1 MQKYPVWTL
10 KHERASDSA
19 TDGSPEPLI
28 DVVLANRG
36 LTAEDIEDS
45 PEVLGDPFSMKDMD
59 RLTERIVKA
68 VRSGERIVVFG
79 DYDVDG
85 VTSTA
90 VFMDF
95 LGRVGA
101 DAVSILPDRYRD
113 GYGMKPAGV
122 QQAVDVGARV
132 IVTADNGISSFKAVE
147 AANAAGIDV
156 LVTDHHEPHGRLP
169 DAFAVVNPN
178 RPDCGYGFKGLAAVG
193 VAFKAVQALSD
204 TLIDASERRAYLNSL
219 LDLVAM
225 GTVADIA
232 PMLGENR
239 LLTRRGM
246 QILDRTPRPGL
257 QALKGVAG
265 ADTRPVDTTTIG
277 FFLGPRINSAGRL
290 ASADL
295 ALDLLRSAETGEAAR
310 LAEQLNALNRQRREF
325 ELAGVEQA
333 GEQVETMALD
343 RQRILVTKGESWHLG
358 VVGLIAGRLAERYA
372 RPAIACSEVRGDG
385 SFTGSARSGAG
396 YNMAEAIFRCADLLT
411 EYGGHADAGGFTGPL
426 GNFEAFKTRMEADA
440 AERISEE
447 DLRTRLELDA
457 ALRPEEIS
465 LETVSALSAL
475 APFGSGNESPLFMAR
490 DCTVERAIAVGKGAH
505 LKMNLDTAS
514 STGRADGSARRSP
527 RSCDAVWWGQGELA
541 GRLRRGDRVDVACAL
556 EANTWNGRT
565 QVQLVLKDMRPAQG
579 Q

>member
-10 KHERASDSA
+10 RHKRDSDSGA
-19 TDGSPEPLI
+19 DGSSGPLV

-36 LTAEDIEDS
+36 LTADDIEDS
-45 PEVLGDPFSMKDMD
+45 PGVLQDPFTMKDMD

-95 LGRVGA
+95 LDRVGA
-101 DAVSILPDRYRD
+101 DVVSILPDRYRD

-122 QQAVDVGARV
+122 QRAVEAGARV

-147 AANAAGIDV
+147 TANAAGIDV

-169 DAFAVVNPN
+169 DAWAVVNPN

-204 TLIDASERRAYLNSL
+204 SLIDASERRAYLNSL
-219 LDLVAM
+219 LDLVAL

-246 QILDRTPRPGL
+246 QILDRTQRPGL
-257 QALKGVAG
+257 QALKAVAG
-265 ADTRPVDTTTIG
+265 ADTRPVDTTAIG

-290 ASADL
+290 ESADL
-295 ALDLLRSAETGEAAR
+295 ALDLLRAPEAGQAAR
-310 LAEQLNALNRQRREF
+310 LAERLNGLNRRRREL
-325 ELAGVEQA
+325 ELVGVKQA
-333 GEQVETMALD
+333 GEQVESLALD
-343 RQRILVTKGESWHLG
+343 KHRILVTKGESWHLG
-358 VVGLIAGRLAERYA
+358 VVGLIAGRLAEQYG
-372 RPAIACSEVRGDG
+372 RPGIACSEVRGDG

-411 EYGGHADAGGFTGPL
+411 EYGGHADAGGFTGSL
-426 GNFEAFKTRMEADA
+426 DHFEAFKTRMEADA
-440 AERISEE
+440 AERISDE

-465 LETVSALSAL
+465 LETVTALSAL
-475 APFGSGNESPLFMAR
+475 SPFGSGNEAPLFMVQ
-490 DCTVERAIAVGKGAH
+490 DCTVDRAMAVGKGAH
-505 LKMNLDTAS
+505 LKLNLDTAS
-514 STGRADGSARRSP
+514 SDGRADGSARWSP
-527 RSCDAVWWGQGELA
+527 RICDAVWWGKGELA
-541 GRLRRGDRVDVACAL
+541 GRLRRGDRVDVACAI
-556 EANTWNGRT
+556 ESNTWNGRT
-565 QVQLVLKDMRPAQG
+565 QVQLVLEDMRPAAG
-579 Q
+579 

>member
-10 KHERASDSA
+10 RHNRDSDSGA
-19 TDGSPEPLI
+19 DGSSGPLV

-36 LTAEDIEDS
+36 LTADDIEDS
-45 PEVLGDPFSMKDMD
+45 PGVLQDPFSMKDMD
-59 RLTERIVKA
+59 QLAERIVKA

-95 LGRVGA
+95 LDRVGA
-101 DAVSILPDRYRD
+101 DVTSILPDRYRD

-122 QQAVDVGARV
+122 QRAVEAGARV

-147 AANAAGIDV
+147 TANAAGIDV

-169 DAFAVVNPN
+169 DASAVVNPN

-204 TLIDASERRAYLNSL
+204 SLIDASERRAYLNSL
-219 LDLVAM
+219 LDLVAL

-257 QALKGVAG
+257 QALKAVAG
-265 ADTRPVDTTTIG
+265 ADTRPVDTTAIG

-290 ASADL
+290 ESADL
-295 ALDLLRSAETGEAAR
+295 ALDLLRATEAGQAAR
-310 LAEQLNALNRQRREF
+310 LAERLNGLNRRRREL
-325 ELAGVEQA
+325 ELVGVKQA
-333 GEQVETMALD
+333 GEQVESLALD
-343 RQRILVTKGESWHLG
+343 KHRILVTKGESWHLG
-358 VVGLIAGRLAERYA
+358 VVGLIAGRLAEQYG
-372 RPAIACSEVRGDG
+372 RPGIACSEVRGDG

-411 EYGGHADAGGFTGPL
+411 EYGGHADAGGFTGSL
-426 GNFEAFKTRMEADA
+426 DHFEAFKTRMEADA
-440 AERISEE
+440 AERISDE

-465 LETVSALSAL
+465 LETVTALSAL
-475 APFGSGNESPLFMAR
+475 SPFGSGNEAPLFMVQ

-505 LKMNLDTAS
+505 LKMNVDTAS
-514 STGRADGSARRSP
+514 SAGRADGAARWSP
-527 RSCDAVWWGQGELA
+527 RICDAVWWGKGELA
-541 GRLRRGDRVDVACAL
+541 GRLRRGDRVDVACAI
-556 EANTWNGRT
+556 ESNTWNGRT
-565 QVQLVLKDMRPAQG
+565 QVQLVLEDMRPAAG
-579 Q
+579 

>member
-10 KHERASDSA
+10 RHNRDSDSGA
-19 TDGSPEPLI
+19 DGSSGPLV

-36 LTAEDIEDS
+36 LTADDIEDS
-45 PEVLGDPFSMKDMD
+45 PGVLQDPFTMKDMD
-59 RLTERIVKA
+59 RLAERIVKA

-95 LGRVGA
+95 LDRVGA
-101 DAVSILPDRYRD
+101 DVVSILPDRYRD

-122 QQAVDVGARV
+122 QRAVEAGARV

-147 AANAAGIDV
+147 TANAAGIDV

-169 DAFAVVNPN
+169 EAFAVVNPN

-204 TLIDASERRAYLNSL
+204 SLIDASERRSYLNSL
-219 LDLVAM
+219 LDLVAL

-246 QILDRTPRPGL
+246 QILDRTQRPGL
-257 QALKGVAG
+257 QALKAVAG
-265 ADTRPVDTTTIG
+265 ADSRPVDTTAIG

-290 ASADL
+290 ESADL
-295 ALDLLRSAETGEAAR
+295 ALDLLRASDAGQAAP
-310 LAEQLNALNRQRREF
+310 LAERLNGLNRRRREL
-325 ELAGVEQA
+325 ELVGVKQA
-333 GEQVETMALD
+333 GEQVESLALD
-343 RQRILVTKGESWHLG
+343 KHRILVTKGESWHLG
-358 VVGLIAGRLAERYA
+358 VVGLIAGRLAEQYG
-372 RPAIACSEVRGDG
+372 RPGIACSEVRGDG

-411 EYGGHADAGGFTGPL
+411 EYGGHADAGGFTGSL
-426 GNFEAFKTRMEADA
+426 ENFEAFKTRMEADA
-440 AERISEE
+440 AERISDE

-465 LETVSALSAL
+465 LETVAALSAL
-475 APFGSGNESPLFMAR
+475 SPFGSGNEAPLFMVQN
-490 DCTVERAIAVGKGAH
+490 CTVDRAMAVGKGAH
-505 LKMNLDTAS
+505 LKLNLDTAS
-514 STGRADGSARRSP
+514 SAGRVDASARWRP
-527 RSCDAVWWGQGELA
+527 RICDAVWWGKGELA
-541 GRLRRGDRVDVACAL
+541 ARLRRGDRVDVACAI
-556 EANTWNGRT
+556 ESNTWNGRT
-565 QVQLVLKDMRPAQG
+565 QVQLVLEDMRPAAG
-579 Q
+579 

>member
-10 KHERASDSA
+10 RHNRDSDSGA
-19 TDGSPEPLI
+19 DGSSGPLV

-36 LTAEDIEDS
+36 LTADDIEDS
-45 PEVLGDPFSMKDMD
+45 PGVLQDPFTMKDMD

-68 VRSGERIVVFG
+68 VRSAERIVVFG

-95 LGRVGA
+95 LDRVGA
-101 DAVSILPDRYRD
+101 DVVSILPDRYRD

-122 QQAVDVGARV
+122 QRAVEAGARV

-147 AANAAGIDV
+147 IANAAGIDV

-204 TLIDASERRAYLNSL
+204 SLIDASERRSYLNSL
-219 LDLVAM
+219 LDLVAL

-246 QILDRTPRPGL
+246 QILDRTQRPGL
-257 QALKGVAG
+257 QALKAVAG
-265 ADTRPVDTTTIG
+265 ADTRPVDTTAIG

-290 ASADL
+290 ESADL
-295 ALDLLRSAETGEAAR
+295 ALDLLRAPEAGQAAR
-310 LAEQLNALNRQRREF
+310 LAERLNGLNRRRREL
-325 ELAGVEQA
+325 ELVGVKQA
-333 GEQVETMALD
+333 GEQVESLALD
-343 RQRILVTKGESWHLG
+343 KHRILVTKGESWHLG
-358 VVGLIAGRLAERYA
+358 VVGLIAGRLAEQYG
-372 RPAIACSEVRGDG
+372 RPGIACSEVRGDG

-411 EYGGHADAGGFTGPL
+411 EYGGHADAGGFTGSL
-426 GNFEAFKTRMEADA
+426 DHFEAFKTRMEADA
-440 AERISEE
+440 AERISDE

-465 LETVSALSAL
+465 LETVTALSAL
-475 APFGSGNESPLFMAR
+475 SPFGSGNEAPLFMVQ
-490 DCTVERAIAVGKGAH
+490 DCTVDRAMAVGKGAH
-505 LKMNLDTAS
+505 LKLNLDTAS
-514 STGRADGSARRSP
+514 SDGRADGAARWRP
-527 RSCDAVWWGQGELA
+527 RICDAVWWGKGELA
-541 GRLRRGDRVDVACAL
+541 GRLRRGDRVDVACAI
-556 EANTWNGRT
+556 ESNTWNGRT
-565 QVQLVLKDMRPAQG
+565 QVQLVLEDMRPAAG
-579 Q
+579 

>member
-1 MQKYPVWTL
+1 M
-10 KHERASDSA
+10 
-19 TDGSPEPLI
+19 
-28 DVVLANRG
+28 
-36 LTAEDIEDS
+36 
-45 PEVLGDPFSMKDMD
+45 
-59 RLTERIVKA
+59 
-68 VRSGERIVVFG
+68 
-79 DYDVDG
+79 
-85 VTSTA
+85 
-90 VFMDF
+90 
-95 LGRVGA
+95 
-101 DAVSILPDRYRD
+101 
-113 GYGMKPAGV
+113 
-122 QQAVDVGARV
+122 
-132 IVTADNGISSFKAVE
+132 
-147 AANAAGIDV
+147 
-156 LVTDHHEPHGRLP
+156 
-169 DAFAVVNPN
+169 
-178 RPDCGYGFKGLAAVG
+178 
-193 VAFKAVQALSD
+193 
-204 TLIDASERRAYLNSL
+204 
-219 LDLVAM
+219 
-225 GTVADIA
+225 
-232 PMLGENR
+232 
-239 LLTRRGM
+239 
-246 QILDRTPRPGL
+246 
-257 QALKGVAG
+257 
-265 ADTRPVDTTTIG
+265 DTTTIG

-475 APFGSGNESPLFMAR
+475 APFGSGNEPPLFMAR
-490 DCTVERAIAVGKGAH
+490 DCTVERTIAVGKGAH

-514 STGRADGSARRSP
+514 SAGRADGSARRSP

-579 Q
+579 

>member
-10 KHERASDSA
+10 RHNRDSDSGA
-19 TDGSPEPLI
+19 DGSSGPLV

-36 LTAEDIEDS
+36 LTADDIEDS
-45 PEVLGDPFSMKDMD
+45 PGVLQDPFTMKDMD

-95 LGRVGA
+95 LDRVGA
-101 DAVSILPDRYRD
+101 DVVSILPDRYRD

-122 QQAVDVGARV
+122 QRAVEAGARV

-147 AANAAGIDV
+147 TANAAGIDV

-204 TLIDASERRAYLNSL
+204 SLIDASERRAYLNSL
-219 LDLVAM
+219 LDLVAL

-246 QILDRTPRPGL
+246 QILDRTQRPGL
-257 QALKGVAG
+257 QALKAVAG
-265 ADTRPVDTTTIG
+265 ADTRPVDTTAIG

-290 ASADL
+290 ESADL
-295 ALDLLRSAETGEAAR
+295 ALDLLRAPEAGQAAR
-310 LAEQLNALNRQRREF
+310 LAERLNGLNRRRREL
-325 ELAGVEQA
+325 ELVGVKQA
-333 GEQVETMALD
+333 GEQVESLALD
-343 RQRILVTKGESWHLG
+343 KHRILVTKGESWHLG
-358 VVGLIAGRLAERYA
+358 VVGLIAGRLAEQYG
-372 RPAIACSEVRGDG
+372 RPGIACSEVRGDG

-411 EYGGHADAGGFTGPL
+411 EYGGHADAGGFTGSL
-426 GNFEAFKTRMEADA
+426 DHFEAFKTRMETDA
-440 AERISEE
+440 AERISDE

-465 LETVSALSAL
+465 LETVTALSAL
-475 APFGSGNESPLFMAR
+475 SPFGSGNEAPLFMVQ
-490 DCTVERAIAVGKGAH
+490 DCTVDRAMAVGKGAH
-505 LKMNLDTAS
+505 LKLNLDTAS
-514 STGRADGSARRSP
+514 SDGRADGAARWSP
-527 RSCDAVWWGQGELA
+527 RICDAVWWGKGELA
-541 GRLRRGDRVDVACAL
+541 GRLRRGDRVDVACAI
-556 EANTWNGRT
+556 ESNTWNGRT
-565 QVQLVLKDMRPAQG
+565 QVQLVLEDMRPAAG
-579 Q
+579 

>member
-10 KHERASDSA
+10 RHNRDSDSGA
-19 TDGSPEPLI
+19 DGSSGPLV

-36 LTAEDIEDS
+36 LTADDIEDS
-45 PEVLGDPFSMKDMD
+45 PGVLRDPFTMKDMD

-95 LGRVGA
+95 LDRVGA
-101 DAVSILPDRYRD
+101 DVVSILPDRYRD

-122 QQAVDVGARV
+122 QRAVEAGARV

-147 AANAAGIDV
+147 TANAAGIDV

-169 DAFAVVNPN
+169 DAWAVVNPN

-193 VAFKAVQALSD
+193 VAFKAVQAVSD
-204 TLIDASERRAYLNSL
+204 SLIDASERRSYLNSL
-219 LDLVAM
+219 LDLVAL

-246 QILDRTPRPGL
+246 QILDRTQRPGL
-257 QALKGVAG
+257 QALKAVAG
-265 ADTRPVDTTTIG
+265 ADTRPVDTTAIG

-290 ASADL
+290 ESADL
-295 ALDLLRSAETGEAAR
+295 ALDLLRTPEAGQAAR
-310 LAEQLNALNRQRREF
+310 LAERLNGLNRRRREL
-325 ELAGVEQA
+325 ERVGVKQA
-333 GEQVETMALD
+333 GEQVESLALD
-343 RQRILVTKGESWHLG
+343 KHRILVTKGESWHLG
-358 VVGLIAGRLAERYA
+358 VVGLIAGRLAEQYG
-372 RPAIACSEVRGDG
+372 RPGIACSEVREDG

-411 EYGGHADAGGFTGPL
+411 EYGGHADAGGFTGSL
-426 GNFEAFKTRMEADA
+426 DHFEAFKSRMEADA
-440 AERISEE
+440 AERISDE

-457 ALRPEEIS
+457 ALRPGEIS
-465 LETVSALSAL
+465 LETVTALSAL
-475 APFGSGNESPLFMAR
+475 SPFGSGNEAPLFMVQ
-490 DCTVERAIAVGKGAH
+490 DCTVDRAMAVGKGAH
-505 LKMNLDTAS
+505 LKLNLDTAS
-514 STGRADGSARRSP
+514 SDGRADGAARWSP
-527 RSCDAVWWGQGELA
+527 RICDAVWWGKGELA
-541 GRLRRGDRVDVACAL
+541 GRLRRGDRVDVACAI

-565 QVQLVLKDMRPAQG
+565 QVQLVLEDMRPAAG
-579 Q
+579 

>member
-10 KHERASDSA
+10 RHNRDSDSGA
-19 TDGSPEPLI
+19 DGSSGPLV

-36 LTAEDIEDS
+36 LTADDIEDS
-45 PEVLGDPFSMKDMD
+45 PGVLQDPFAMKDMD

-95 LGRVGA
+95 LDRVGA
-101 DAVSILPDRYRD
+101 DVVSILPDRYRD

-122 QQAVDVGARV
+122 QRAVEAGARV
-132 IVTADNGISSFKAVE
+132 IVTADNGISSFKAIE
-147 AANAAGIDV
+147 TANAAGIDV

-204 TLIDASERRAYLNSL
+204 SLIDASERRSYLNSL
-219 LDLVAM
+219 LDLVAL

-246 QILDRTPRPGL
+246 QILDRTQRPGL
-257 QALKGVAG
+257 QALKAVAG
-265 ADTRPVDTTTIG
+265 ADNRPVDTTAIG

-290 ASADL
+290 ESAEL
-295 ALDLLRSAETGEAAR
+295 ALDLLRAPEAGQAAR
-310 LAEQLNALNRQRREF
+310 LAERLNGLNRRRREL
-325 ELAGVEQA
+325 ELVGVKQA
-333 GEQVETMALD
+333 GEQVESLALD
-343 RQRILVTKGESWHLG
+343 KHRILVTKGESWHLG
-358 VVGLIAGRLAERYA
+358 VVGLIAGRLAEQYG
-372 RPAIACSEVRGDG
+372 RPGIACSEVCGDG

-411 EYGGHADAGGFTGPL
+411 EYGGHADAGGFTGSL
-426 GNFEAFKTRMEADA
+426 DHYEAFKTRMEADA
-440 AERISEE
+440 AERISDE

-465 LETVSALSAL
+465 LETVTALSAL
-475 APFGSGNESPLFMAR
+475 SPFGSGNEAPLFMVQN
-490 DCTVERAIAVGKGAH
+490 CTVDRAMAVGKGAH
-505 LKMNLDTAS
+505 LKLNLDTAS
-514 STGRADGSARRSP
+514 SDGRADGAARWSP
-527 RSCDAVWWGQGELA
+527 RKCDAVWWGKGELA
-541 GRLRRGDRVDVACAL
+541 GRLRRGDRVDVACAI
-556 EANTWNGRT
+556 ESNTWNGRT
-565 QVQLVLKDMRPAQG
+565 QVQLVLEDMRPAEV
-579 Q
+579 